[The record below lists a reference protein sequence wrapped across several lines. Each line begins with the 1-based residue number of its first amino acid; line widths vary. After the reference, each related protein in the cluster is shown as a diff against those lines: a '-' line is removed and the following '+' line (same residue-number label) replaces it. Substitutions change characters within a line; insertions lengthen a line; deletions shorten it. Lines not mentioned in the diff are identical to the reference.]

1 MADIIVVPDSAR
13 SRGTTFELEPFLGRG
28 IDPITRGLQLVAAQA
43 LRDKVYSPSSVSGL
57 VRTFQGQIFPWLV
70 EAAASLG
77 RPLTFND
84 IDPDLALRLAADLR
98 QRLNYTT
105 AAKVFQRFLL
115 FLKFASQIG
124 LSKPLAEIRPPNPFP
139 KTKAAQRATLPYS
152 RRERSELLGCLAK
165 DLQSIR
171 AGTSVLAPLEELV
184 VYFLLIAFRSG
195 FNATP
200 LLELSRDAIRP
211 HPLRKDYWLLVG
223 YKLRALRTVKASAKW
238 SELVAQFATVPTD
251 LVTLYREVLAKTAP
265 AVDLVDVQHKHY
277 AFLRPPLG
285 SRASA
290 RAGQSVPLTNAD
302 VSTCIHQR
310 LAARYAITGDD
321 GKPLRINLRR
331 IRATLASRAYELS
344 GGDPF
349 VVAKL
354 LNNSPLTAAIHY
366 LSAPPD
372 AATEFAAALH
382 TYENRL
388 RNGTPASA
396 EKTPL
401 GKCSDTK
408 KGRYAPND
416 GVTHCQRWL
425 HCFKC
430 PNHCVSGDDDDLWRL
445 YSFYWLLQRNAE
457 KLRHMPISGMTRFAI
472 RVMDEVIPS
481 IFGPKAISAR
491 DRARH
496 NPHPFWVRMRD
507 DDLLLSETYD
517 AR

>member
-1 MADIIVVPDSAR
+1 
-13 SRGTTFELEPFLGRG
+13 
-28 IDPITRGLQLVAAQA
+28 
-43 LRDKVYSPSSVSGL
+43 
-57 VRTFQGQIFPWLV
+57 
-70 EAAASLG
+70 
-77 RPLTFND
+77 
-84 IDPDLALRLAADLR
+84 
-98 QRLNYTT
+98 
-105 AAKVFQRFLL
+105 
-115 FLKFASQIG
+115 
-124 LSKPLAEIRPPNPFP
+124 
-139 KTKAAQRATLPYS
+139 
-152 RRERSELLGCLAK
+152 
-165 DLQSIR
+165 
-171 AGTSVLAPLEELV
+171 
-184 VYFLLIAFRSG
+184 
-195 FNATP
+195 
-200 LLELSRDAIRP
+200 
-211 HPLRKDYWLLVG
+211 
-223 YKLRALRTVKASAKW
+223 
-238 SELVAQFATVPTD
+238 
-251 LVTLYREVLAKTAP
+251 
-265 AVDLVDVQHKHY
+265 
-277 AFLRPPLG
+277 
-285 SRASA
+285 
-290 RAGQSVPLTNAD
+290 
-302 VSTCIHQR
+302 
-310 LAARYAITGDD
+310 
-321 GKPLRINLRR
+321 
-331 IRATLASRAYELS
+331 
-344 GGDPF
+344 
-349 VVAKL
+349 
-354 LNNSPLTAAIHY
+354 LTAAIHY